1 MWSIGAKEVL
11 AVAEGASGDL
21 YKQAMWRA
29 GNLPLICLILC
40 LIPFAM
46 SPKLRLKVFA
56 SRLLRYFFQGLLILA
71 PIGITALTL
80 YWAFVTIDNLIPK
93 EIIPDD
99 TSFNFLKYKGVGFA
113 LVLALVVVV
122 GYLSS
127 SFIIGRIFD
136 LFDHLLERTPFIK
149 YIYTSIKDVFDAFVG
164 EKKKFDHPVLVQIYG
179 VDVWE
184 MGFITQTDVTS
195 LGMEGYMA
203 VYVPHAYA
211 ITGKVFIVPKERV
224 KPLENVSAGE
234 AMKFAV
240 SGGVTNI

>member
-1 MWSIGAKEVL
+1 
-11 AVAEGASGDL
+11 
-21 YKQAMWRA
+21 
-29 GNLPLICLILC
+29 
-40 LIPFAM
+40 M

-80 YWAFVTIDNLIPK
+80 YWAFVTIDNIIPK
-93 EIIPDD
+93 ELIPEGA
-99 TSFNFLKYKGVGFA
+99 SFSFLKYKGVGFV
-113 LVLALVVVV
+113 LVLLLIIVV

-127 SFIIGRIFD
+127 SFIIGRIFV

-184 MGFITQTDVTS
+184 MGFITQADVS
-195 LGMEGYMA
+195 NFGLEGYMA

-211 ITGKVFIVPKERV
+211 ITGKVFMVPKDRV
-224 KPLENVSAGE
+224 KALTNVSAGE

>member
-1 MWSIGAKEVL
+1 
-11 AVAEGASGDL
+11 
-21 YKQAMWRA
+21 
-29 GNLPLICLILC
+29 
-40 LIPFAM
+40 M

-56 SRLLRYFFQGLLILA
+56 SKLLRYFFQGLLILA

-80 YWAFVTIDNLIPK
+80 YWAFITIDNLIPK
-93 EIIPDD
+93 ELIPEGA
-99 TSFNFLKYKGVGFA
+99 SFSFLKYKGVGFA
-113 LVLALVVVV
+113 LVLLLVIAV

-184 MGFITQTDVTS
+184 MGFITQADVTN
-195 LGMEGYMA
+195 LGLEGYMA

-211 ITGKVFIVPKERV
+211 ITGKVFMVPKDRV
-224 KPLENVSAGE
+224 KPLTNVSAGE

-240 SGGVTNI
+240 SGGVTSI

>member
-1 MWSIGAKEVL
+1 
-11 AVAEGASGDL
+11 
-21 YKQAMWRA
+21 
-29 GNLPLICLILC
+29 
-40 LIPFAM
+40 M
-46 SPKLRLKVFA
+46 SPKLKFKAFA
-56 SRLLRYFFQGLLILA
+56 SRVLRYFFQGLLILA
-71 PIGITALTL
+71 PIGITAFTL

-93 EIIPDD
+93 ELIPSDN
-99 TSFNFLKYKGVGFA
+99 SFNFLKYKGVGFL
-113 LVLALVVVV
+113 LVLLLVVAV

-136 LFDHLLERTPFIK
+136 MFDRLLERTPFIK

-164 EKKKFDHPVLVQIYG
+164 EKKKFDHPVLVQVYG

-184 MGFITQTDVTS
+184 MGFITQADVS
-195 LGMEGYMA
+195 NFGLEGYMA

-211 ITGKVFIVPKERV
+211 ITGKVFMVPKERV
-224 KPLENVSAGE
+224 KPLENISAGE

>member
-1 MWSIGAKEVL
+1 
-11 AVAEGASGDL
+11 
-21 YKQAMWRA
+21 
-29 GNLPLICLILC
+29 
-40 LIPFAM
+40 M
-46 SPKLRLKVFA
+46 SPKLRFKVFA

-80 YWAFVTIDNLIPK
+80 YWAFVTIDNIIPK
-93 EIIPDD
+93 EIIPEDA
-99 TSFNFLKYKGVGFA
+99 SFSFLKYKGVGFA
-113 LVLALVVVV
+113 LVLLLIVVV

-179 VDVWE
+179 IDVWE
-184 MGFITQTDVTS
+184 MGFITQSDVS
-195 LGMEGYMA
+195 HLGLEGYMA

-211 ITGKVFIVPKERV
+211 ITGKVFMVPKERV
-224 KPLENVSAGE
+224 KPLTNISAGE

>member
-1 MWSIGAKEVL
+1 
-11 AVAEGASGDL
+11 
-21 YKQAMWRA
+21 
-29 GNLPLICLILC
+29 
-40 LIPFAM
+40 M

-80 YWAFVTIDNLIPK
+80 YWAFITIDNIIPK
-93 EIIPDD
+93 ELIPEGA
-99 TSFNFLKYKGVGFA
+99 SFSFLRYKGVGFA
-113 LVLALVVVV
+113 LVLLLVIGV

-164 EKKKFDHPVLVQIYG
+164 EKKKFDHPVLVQVYG

-184 MGFITQTDVTS
+184 MGFITQTDVTN
-195 LGMEGYMA
+195 LGLEGYMA

-211 ITGKVFIVPKERV
+211 ITGKVFMVPKERV
-224 KPLENVSAGE
+224 KPLTNVSAGE

-240 SGGVTNI
+240 SGGVTHI

>member
-1 MWSIGAKEVL
+1 
-11 AVAEGASGDL
+11 
-21 YKQAMWRA
+21 
-29 GNLPLICLILC
+29 
-40 LIPFAM
+40 M

-80 YWAFVTIDNLIPK
+80 YWAFVTIDNIIPK
-93 EIIPDD
+93 ELIPEGA
-99 TSFNFLKYKGVGFA
+99 SFSFLKYKGVGFA
-113 LVLALVVVV
+113 VVLLLIIAV

-184 MGFITQTDVTS
+184 MGFITQADVS
-195 LGMEGYMA
+195 NFGLEGYMA

-211 ITGKVFIVPKERV
+211 ITGKVFMVPKDRV
-224 KPLENVSAGE
+224 KALTNVSAGE

>member
-1 MWSIGAKEVL
+1 
-11 AVAEGASGDL
+11 
-21 YKQAMWRA
+21 
-29 GNLPLICLILC
+29 
-40 LIPFAM
+40 M

-80 YWAFVTIDNLIPK
+80 YWAFVTIDNIIPK
-93 EIIPDD
+93 ELIPEGA
-99 TSFNFLKYKGVGFA
+99 SFGFLKYKGVGFA
-113 LVLALVVVV
+113 AVLLLVIGV

-184 MGFITQTDVTS
+184 MGFITQTDVS
-195 LGMEGYMA
+195 NFGLEGYMA

-211 ITGKVFIVPKERV
+211 ITGKVFMVPKDRV
-224 KPLENVSAGE
+224 KALTNVSAGE

>member
-1 MWSIGAKEVL
+1 M
-11 AVAEGASGDL
+11 
-21 YKQAMWRA
+21 
-29 GNLPLICLILC
+29 
-40 LIPFAM
+40 
-46 SPKLRLKVFA
+46 KVFA

-93 EIIPDD
+93 ELIPED

-113 LVLALVVVV
+113 LVLILVVGV

-184 MGFITQTDVTS
+184 MGFITQPDVS
-195 LGMEGYMA
+195 NFGLEGYMA

-211 ITGKVFIVPKERV
+211 ITGKVFMVPKEKV
-224 KPLENVSAGE
+224 KPLENISAGE

>member
-1 MWSIGAKEVL
+1 
-11 AVAEGASGDL
+11 
-21 YKQAMWRA
+21 
-29 GNLPLICLILC
+29 
-40 LIPFAM
+40 M

-80 YWAFVTIDNLIPK
+80 YWAFITIDNLIPK
-93 EIIPDD
+93 ELIPEGA
-99 TSFNFLKYKGVGFA
+99 SFGFLRYKGVGFA
-113 LVLALVVVV
+113 LVLLLIIGV

-164 EKKKFDHPVLVQIYG
+164 EKKKFDHPVLVQVYG

-184 MGFITQTDVTS
+184 MGFITQTDVS
-195 LGMEGYMA
+195 NLGLEGYMA

-211 ITGKVFIVPKERV
+211 ITGKVFMVPKERV
-224 KPLENVSAGE
+224 KPLTNVSAGE

-240 SGGVTNI
+240 SGGVTHI

>member
-1 MWSIGAKEVL
+1 
-11 AVAEGASGDL
+11 
-21 YKQAMWRA
+21 
-29 GNLPLICLILC
+29 
-40 LIPFAM
+40 M

-80 YWAFVTIDNLIPK
+80 YWAFITIDNIIPK
-93 EIIPDD
+93 ELIPEDA
-99 TSFNFLKYKGVGFA
+99 SFNFLKYKGVGFA
-113 LVLALVVVV
+113 LVLLLIIAV

-179 VDVWE
+179 IDVWE
-184 MGFITQTDVTS
+184 MGFITQTDLS
-195 LGMEGYMA
+195 NLGLEGYMA

-211 ITGKVFIVPKERV
+211 ITGKVFMVPKERV
-224 KPLENVSAGE
+224 KPLTDISAGE

>member
-1 MWSIGAKEVL
+1 M
-11 AVAEGASGDL
+11 
-21 YKQAMWRA
+21 
-29 GNLPLICLILC
+29 
-40 LIPFAM
+40 
-46 SPKLRLKVFA
+46 FA

-80 YWAFVTIDNLIPK
+80 YWAFITIDNLIPK
-93 EIIPDD
+93 ELIPAD
-99 TSFNFLKYKGVGFA
+99 TAFNFLKYKGVGFA
-113 LVLALVVVV
+113 LVLILVVGV

-184 MGFITQTDVTS
+184 MGFITQTDMS
-195 LGMEGYMA
+195 NFGLEGYMA

-211 ITGKVFIVPKERV
+211 ITGKVFMVPKERV

>member
-1 MWSIGAKEVL
+1 
-11 AVAEGASGDL
+11 
-21 YKQAMWRA
+21 
-29 GNLPLICLILC
+29 
-40 LIPFAM
+40 M

-56 SRLLRYFFQGLLILA
+56 SRILRYFFQGLLILA

-80 YWAFVTIDNLIPK
+80 YWAFMTIDNLIPK
-93 EIIPDD
+93 DLIPGD
-99 TSFNFLKYKGVGFA
+99 SAFSILRFKGVGFVV
-113 LVLALVVVV
+113 VLLLVVSV

-164 EKKKFDHPVLVQIYG
+164 EKKKFDHPVLVQVYG

-184 MGFITQTDVTS
+184 LGFITQSDVTNFG
-195 LGMEGYMA
+195 LEGYMA

-211 ITGKVFIVPKERV
+211 ITGKVFMVPKEKV
-224 KPLENVSAGE
+224 KQLTNISAGD

-240 SGGVTNI
+240 SGGVTNITATTPHENVVRD

>member
-1 MWSIGAKEVL
+1 
-11 AVAEGASGDL
+11 
-21 YKQAMWRA
+21 
-29 GNLPLICLILC
+29 
-40 LIPFAM
+40 M
-46 SPKLRLKVFA
+46 SPKLRFKVFA

-93 EIIPDD
+93 ELIPTDAGYG
-99 TSFNFLKYKGVGFA
+99 FLRYKGVGFVIV
-113 LVLALVVVV
+113 LVLIILV

-179 VDVWE
+179 VDVYE
-184 MGFITQTDVTS
+184 LGFITQTDVS
-195 LGMEGYMA
+195 NFGLEGYMA

-211 ITGKVFIVPKERV
+211 ITGKVFMVPKDKV
-224 KPLENVSAGE
+224 KPLTDISAGE

>member
-1 MWSIGAKEVL
+1 
-11 AVAEGASGDL
+11 
-21 YKQAMWRA
+21 
-29 GNLPLICLILC
+29 
-40 LIPFAM
+40 M
-46 SPKLRLKVFA
+46 SPKLKLKVFA

-99 TSFNFLKYKGVGFA
+99 TSYNFLKYKGVGFA
-113 LVLALVVVV
+113 LVLILVVVV

-179 VDVWE
+179 QDVWE
-184 MGFITQTDVTS
+184 MGFITQTDVTH
-195 LGMEGYMA
+195 LGLEGYMA

>member
-1 MWSIGAKEVL
+1 
-11 AVAEGASGDL
+11 
-21 YKQAMWRA
+21 
-29 GNLPLICLILC
+29 
-40 LIPFAM
+40 M

-80 YWAFVTIDNLIPK
+80 YWAFITIDNIIPK
-93 EIIPDD
+93 ELIPEDA
-99 TSFNFLKYKGVGFA
+99 SFNFLKYKGVGFA
-113 LVLALVVVV
+113 LVLLLIIVV

-184 MGFITQTDVTS
+184 MGFITQTDVS
-195 LGMEGYMA
+195 NLGLEGYMA

-211 ITGKVFIVPKERV
+211 ITGKVFMVPKEKV
-224 KPLENVSAGE
+224 KPLTNVSAGE

-240 SGGVTNI
+240 SGGVTHI

>member
-1 MWSIGAKEVL
+1 
-11 AVAEGASGDL
+11 
-21 YKQAMWRA
+21 
-29 GNLPLICLILC
+29 
-40 LIPFAM
+40 M
-46 SPKLRLKVFA
+46 SPKLQFKVFA
-56 SRLLRYFFQGLLILA
+56 ARLLRYFFQGLLILA

-80 YWAFVTIDNLIPK
+80 YWAFVTIDNIIPK
-93 EIIPDD
+93 ELIP
-99 TSFNFLKYKGVGFA
+99 TNAAFRFLKYKGVGFA
-113 LVLALVVVV
+113 LIILLIVVV

-164 EKKKFDHPVLVQIYG
+164 EKKKFDHPVLVQVYG

-184 MGFITQTDVTS
+184 MGFITQADVS
-195 LGMEGYMA
+195 NFGLEGYMA

-211 ITGKVFIVPKERV
+211 ITGKVFMVPKEKV
-224 KPLENVSAGE
+224 KALENISAGE

>member
-1 MWSIGAKEVL
+1 
-11 AVAEGASGDL
+11 
-21 YKQAMWRA
+21 
-29 GNLPLICLILC
+29 
-40 LIPFAM
+40 M

-80 YWAFVTIDNLIPK
+80 YWAFITIDNLIPK
-93 EIIPDD
+93 ELIPEGA
-99 TSFNFLKYKGVGFA
+99 SFSFLRYKGVGFA
-113 LVLALVVVV
+113 LVLLLIIGV

-164 EKKKFDHPVLVQIYG
+164 EKKKFDHPVLVQVYG

-184 MGFITQTDVTS
+184 MGFITQTDVS
-195 LGMEGYMA
+195 NLGLEGYMA

-211 ITGKVFIVPKERV
+211 ITGKVFMVPKERV
-224 KPLENVSAGE
+224 KPLTNVSAGE

-240 SGGVTNI
+240 SGGVTHI

>member
-1 MWSIGAKEVL
+1 
-11 AVAEGASGDL
+11 
-21 YKQAMWRA
+21 
-29 GNLPLICLILC
+29 
-40 LIPFAM
+40 M

-80 YWAFVTIDNLIPK
+80 YWAFVTIDN
-93 EIIPDD
+93 IIPRELLPEDA
-99 TSFNFLKYKGVGFA
+99 SFNFLKYKGVGFV
-113 LVLALVVVV
+113 LVLLLIIVV

-195 LGMEGYMA
+195 LGLEGHMA

-211 ITGKVFIVPKERV
+211 ITGKVFMVPKERV
-224 KPLENVSAGE
+224 KPLTNISAGD

-240 SGGVTNI
+240 SGGVTHI